1 MKNRLSLITGVFIL
15 VFGSSAYSAGEKGIK
30 LTALNSMQ
38 RIGQNQ
44 KPYGASKVELKSA
57 KNEVESFQIVVSAL
71 KENIRIVKAEISDL
85 IEKDGSKI
93 GKDNI
98 KLFRAEYVR
107 VRRPTPRAELPPG
120 LYTDPLVPFINPV
133 TGKPIEP
140 KGELRKIERWGE
152 PRTVVGYEMYA
163 VPFEVANGQ
172 NQPIWVD
179 VYVPKDTPAGMYNGT
194 FKVTAAGNISGE
206 IPVALTVWDFTLP
219 DGPTHR
225 NHFGNFRNITRYF
238 DVKPE
243 TERFKEIEMRYGL
256 AMAEHRINPPI
267 PRSLLPEV
275 NDDGSLNI
283 IAERHKALKEFIDR
297 FCVTDFEIPRAPFA
311 SLPRSTL
318 KSDYKY
324 ISPADREKA
333 KRYYREFY
341 DYLKQNG
348 WQKRAYLYMLDEPN
362 LKENYEQVLVLGQLV
377 HEAVPDLKC
386 LVVEQPY
393 PQDPCWP
400 DIDPAVDIWCP
411 QWALIDSKTINE
423 KIAHG
428 DEVWSYTALVQP
440 SKIYHI
446 AYQQTKDFDP
456 PYWHIDRPLTVYRVP
471 TWINY
476 QYNITGL
483 LYWSTVTTV
492 IDPWANPAFSHS
504 GRHFNG
510 GGFLFYPGVPCGID
524 GPVSSMRLKN
534 LRDGMEDYEYFAILE
549 RLAGKETVKKIV
561 SIIAP
566 NWWNFSKDPDE
577 FLAAREKIAEQIL
590 RLKYGEGFPKR
601 ILSRLGAPDKS

>member
-1 MKNRLSLITGVFIL
+1 MKNRVSFIAVVFIL
-15 VFGSSAYSAGEKGIK
+15 VFGSSKYSSAAEAIK

-38 RIGQNQ
+38 RVGQDQ
-44 KPYGASKVELKSA
+44 KPYGTDKVEIKSA
-57 KNEVESFQIVVSAL
+57 KNEVESFQVVVAAL
-71 KENIRIVKAEISDL
+71 TENIKVIKAEISDL
-85 IEKDGSKI
+85 IGTNGSKI
-93 GKDNI
+93 SKDNI
-98 KLFRAEYVR
+98 KLFRPEYIR
-107 VRRPTPRAELPPG
+107 VRRSTPRAELPPG

-140 KGELRKIERWGE
+140 KRELMKVERWGE
-152 PRTVVGYEMYA
+152 PRTLAGYEMYA

-172 NQPIWVD
+172 NQPIWID
-179 VYVPKDTPAGMYNGT
+179 VHVPKDAPAGVYNGK
-194 FKVTAAGNISGE
+194 FKVAAARLGEGRSRSGAGNISGE
-206 IPVALTVWDFTLP
+206 IPVTLTVWDFTLA

-225 NHFGNFRNITRYF
+225 NHFGGFRSIADYF
-238 DVKPE
+238 DAKPDS
-243 TERFKEIEMRYGL
+243 ERFQEIEMRYCQ
-256 AMAEHRINPPI
+256 AMAENRINPPI

-275 NDDGSLNI
+275 NNNGSLNI
-283 IAERHKALKEFIDR
+283 IPERHKALKEFIDK
-297 FCVTDFEIPRAPFA
+297 FCVTDFEIPRASFA

-324 ISPADREKA
+324 ISAANREKA

-348 WQKRAYLYMLDEPN
+348 WEKRSYLYMLDEPN
-362 LKENYEQVLVLGQLV
+362 LRENYEQVLVLGELV
-377 HEAVPDLKC
+377 HEAVPRLRC

-411 QWALIDSKTINE
+411 QWALIDSGTINE

-440 SKIYHI
+440 SKSYHI

-456 PYWHIDRPLTVYRVP
+456 PYWHVDRPLTVYRVP

-476 QYNITGL
+476 RYNITGL
-483 LYWSTVTTV
+483 LYWSTVTRV
-492 IDPWANPAFSHS
+492 IDPWSNPAFSHS

-524 GPVSSMRLKN
+524 GPISSMRIKN
-534 LRDGMEDYEYFAILE
+534 IRDGMEDYEYFVILE
-549 RLAGKETVKKIV
+549 RLSDKETVKKIV
-561 SIIAP
+561 DIIAP
-566 NWWNFSKDPDE
+566 NWWNFSKEPNE
-577 FLAAREKIAEQIL
+577 FLAAREKLAEEIL
-590 RLKYGEGFPKR
+590 RLKSLQKAE
-601 ILSRLGAPDKS
+601 L